1 MGIKGYNHPGKKHS
15 VVAVNPDGSVAGIFD
30 FIQDATKK
38 YGIDRHSITNSCKRG
53 SLCRGLR
60 WYYEE
65 DFKELFFYHREK
77 LKYELDPKRDRFTGH
92 LKPGEKL
99 GKGYYHYSEEGKKR
113 RTESARRTSKAM
125 NNKAGSNWGRN
136 LDRRKRIIC
145 IETKE
150 QYLGIKDTAESIGT
164 YYSHFYY
171 ALKKGISINGHHYTI
186 I

>member
-1 MGIKGYNHPGKKHS
+1 MHL
-15 VVAVNPDGSVAGIFD
+15 
-30 FIQDATKK
+30 QDARLEK
-38 YGIDRHSITNSCKRG
+38 IRRMHSRARG
-53 SLCRGLR
+53 STNIWNKRNRERDLINI
-60 WYYEE
+60 
-65 DFKELFFYHREK
+65 DIFYHREE

-92 LKPGEKL
+92 VKPGEKL
-99 GKGYYHYSEEGKKR
+99 GKGYYHYSEEGEKR
-113 RTESARRTSKAM
+113 KAESARRTSKAM